1 MKTMNK
7 IFLISQREFIT
18 RVKKK
23 SFLIMT
29 ILGPLLF
36 AGIMVVPVWLATQG
50 EDVKHVLVLDKTGVW
65 NFQDY
70 RNQQLGL
77 TQDTSGKVRTSTL
90 PPTMDVED
98 AKDMLMKDDMYYA
111 LLYIPQ
117 SQSDTPDLQ
126 YSLNLSKLYGRKD
139 ISLGVQNYLERKLE
153 KSASEMVLLDAG
165 VSFAEIQSSKINV
178 DINTIS
184 MESGDEKASATPIK
198 MAVGYISGFAI
209 YLFIFLYGA
218 QIMRGILEEKT
229 SRIVEVIISSVK
241 PFELMMG
248 KILGICGV
256 ALLQIVIWVSL
267 SALISMFIGNMYFEE
282 GFSPETVAQME
293 ASGEQVS
300 NAQEAFI
307 AFKSVDFGLII
318 PAFVFFFIGGYLL
331 YGSFFAAIGSAA
343 DSETDTQQFM
353 LPITIPLV
361 VAIMVATKVI
371 EDPDGPLA
379 FWFSIIPLTSP
390 IVMMVRLPF
399 IGLTPDL
406 FISMAALIAFF
417 IFSVWL
423 AARIY
428 RVGILMYGKK
438 VNYKE
443 LAKWIRYKG

>member
-1 MKTMNK
+1 MNK
-7 IFLISQREFIT
+7 IWLILQREFIT

-29 ILGPLLF
+29 VLGPLLF
-36 AGIMVVPVWLATQG
+36 GGIMIVPIWLATQG

-70 RNQQLGL
+70 RNEQLGISP
-77 TQDTSGKVRTSTL
+77 DTSNNVVTSTL
-90 PPTMDVED
+90 PPNMAIDD
-98 AKDMLMKDDMYYA
+98 AKDMLMQDDSYYA
-111 LLYIPQ
+111 LLYIPK
-117 SQSDTPDLQ
+117 SGSDTPDLQ

-139 ISLGVQNYLERKLE
+139 ISLSVQGYLERKLE

-165 VSFAEIQSSKINV
+165 VSFSEIQSSKINV
-178 DINTIS
+178 NINTIS

-198 MAVGYISGFAI
+198 MAVGMISGFAI

-229 SRIVEVIISSVK
+229 SRIVEVMISSVK

-248 KILGICGV
+248 KILGICAV
-256 ALLQIVIWVSL
+256 ALLQIILWVGL
-267 SALISMFIGNMYFEE
+267 SAIIYTVVGSMYFEN
-282 GFSPETVAQME
+282 GFSPEAVVQMQE
-293 ASGEQVS
+293 SGQDFS
-300 NAQEAFI
+300 SSQQALI
-307 AFKSVDFGLII
+307 AIQSVNFGLII
-318 PAFVFFFIGGYLL
+318 PAFVFFFVGGYLL

-361 VAIMVATKVI
+361 VAIMVASKVI
-371 EDPDGPLA
+371 DDPDGPLA

-406 FISMAALIAFF
+406 FISMAALIGFF
-417 IFSVWL
+417 IFSVWI
-423 AARIY
+423 ASRVY

-438 VNYKE
+438 VSYKE
-443 LAKWIRYKG
+443 LIKWIRYKG

>member
-1 MKTMNK
+1 MNK
-7 IFLISQREFIT
+7 IWLILQREFIT

-29 ILGPLLF
+29 ILGPVLF
-36 AGIMVVPVWLATQG
+36 GAIMVVPVWLATQG

-70 RNQQLGL
+70 RNQQLGIKP
-77 TQDTSGKVRTSTL
+77 DTSNNIVTSTL
-90 PPTMDVED
+90 PPNMDIED
-98 AKDMLMKDDMYYA
+98 AKDMLMKDESYYA
-111 LLYIPQ
+111 LLYIPK
-117 SQSDTPDLQ
+117 SGSDTPDLQ

-139 ISLGVQNYLERKLE
+139 IGLGVQSYLERKLE

-165 VSFAEIQSSKINV
+165 VSFAEIQSSKIDV
-178 DINTIS
+178 TINTIS

-218 QIMRGILEEKT
+218 QVMRGILEEKT
-229 SRIVEVIISSVK
+229 SRIVEVMISSVK

-248 KILGICGV
+248 KILGICSV

-267 SALISMFIGNMYFEE
+267 SALISMFVGNMFFEE
-282 GFSPETVAQME
+282 GFSPDAVAQLE
-293 ASGEQVS
+293 ASGQEVS
-300 NAQEAFI
+300 NAQQAFI
-307 AFKSVDFGLII
+307 EFQSVNFALII
-318 PAFVFFFIGGYLL
+318 PAFIFFFLGGYLL
-331 YGSFFAAIGSAA
+331 YASFFAAIGSAA

-371 EDPDGPLA
+371 DDPEGPLA

-406 FISMAALIAFF
+406 FISMALLIAFF
-417 IFSVWL
+417 IFSVWI

-438 VNYKE
+438 VSYKE
-443 LAKWIRYKG
+443 ILKWIRYKG